1 MEADMQTISFR
12 QLGAIVATIALA
24 LAILSIPYAVHS
36 QRVANLPDANPVVAL
51 APAPALIEH
60 SLTDTGDIAF
70 GFLVFDWDPRAP
82 GGVPGFDQWI
92 PTAQPNAPAA
102 RAQVE

>member
-1 MEADMQTISFR
+1 MQTISFR

-36 QRVANLPDANPVVAL
+36 QRVASLPEPNAVVA
-51 APAPALIEH
+51 AVPVPAPVERG
-60 SLTDTGDIAF
+60 LTDTGDFAF
-70 GFLVFDWDPRAP
+70 GFLVFDWDPQAP

-92 PTAQPNAPAA
+92 PTAQPNAPLSHAE
-102 RAQVE
+102 VP